1 MLTESVVLSLLGG
14 AAGVLLAWW
23 GADML
28 IALAPEASGGLKAGV
43 DARVLG
49 FTLVI
54 SILSGVLFGMA
65 PALDSIRSD
74 GHELLK
80 RSDTGAEP
88 RMQLLRGANL
98 VVIGEVALAI
108 SLMIGAGVV
117 LRFPPMLSSA
127 LLATFAGIT
136 LLLAMSGVYAVTC
149 QMVGRRTREFSIRLA
164 LGASRSEVL
173 RIVAGEA
180 MLLVAIGSGVGI
192 VTGMFAAR
200 ALPAVRTADLST
212 ILAVSLILAAAAAP
226 ASYFPAR
233 AASKIEPRTALKSD

>member
-1 MLTESVVLSLLGG
+1 
-14 AAGVLLAWW
+14 
-23 GADML
+23 
-28 IALAPEASGGLKAGV
+28 LKAGV

-49 FTLVI
+49 FTAVV
-54 SILSGVLFGMA
+54 SILSGVLFGLG

-80 RSDTGAEP
+80 RSDSSVAP

-108 SLMIGAGVV
+108 SLMIGAGEV
-117 LRFPPMLSSA
+117 LRFPPVLSSA

-164 LGASRSEVL
+164 LGASRNEVL

-200 ALPAVRTADLST
+200 ALPAVHAADLST